1 MLKLRLLTW
10 DVKDTLLR
18 LRVPVGES
26 YSAEA
31 RACGVQVQAEALTQS
46 FRQAYRAQSLHF
58 PNYGSD
64 RGLSS
69 KQWWMDV
76 VMETFRLSGIHGKE
90 VVRPIAEK
98 LYRDYS
104 SARNWELLPGA
115 RDTLKQCQR
124 MGVPMA
130 VISNFDQRLQE
141 VLTRCGLRQHF
152 DFVLTSEEVGFAKPD
167 KRIFLEALRIAGVS
181 PQLAAHVGD
190 DYVNDYK
197 AAREAGMH
205 SFLYK
210 SGCQPLEKDA
220 EVPNAH
226 ILPSLM
232 HLPSLIEKG

>member
-1 MLKLRLLTW
+1 KAHSQLRLLTW

-90 VVRPIAEK
+90 VVRPI
-98 LYRDYS
+98 
-104 SARNWELLPGA
+104 LLPGA